1 MDHGPVRP
9 EPAGTLVVLEP
20 GERRKWE
27 PVEGRVLYFG
37 RNRPEVHICVGA
49 DDAGVS
55 RLHGTLEFTDG
66 QWQVRTL
73 GGRPVQ
79 VGTEV
84 LRRGDEPLPLAEGC
98 TALLVEGENPRDRH
112 LVRVRVLGT
121 VERPP
126 RRVASGTIPVHC
138 FRLYPTERL
147 VLTAI
152 AEAHLRRNQDPQP
165 LTARSAADRLA
176 VLQPE
181 AGWTHR
187 KVEHLVRHVRERLSG
202 QGVEG
207 LVPEPGCTGFDNAYR
222 RNLIDVLVGSGTL
235 GATDLDLLRPRARP
249 AAT

>member
-1 MDHGPVRP
+1 VDRRPVRSD
-9 EPAGTLVVLEP
+9 PAGTLVVLEP

-55 RLHGTLEFTDG
+55 RLHGTLEFVDG

-84 LRRGDEPLPLAEGC
+84 LRRGDEPVPLAEGC

-112 LVRVRVLGT
+112 LVRVRVLGA

-126 RRVASGTIPVHC
+126 RRVASGTIPVRC
-138 FRLYPTERL
+138 FRLDPTERL

-152 AEAHLRRNQDPQP
+152 AEGHLRRIQDPQP
-165 LTARSAADRLA
+165 LTARAAADRLA
-176 VLQPE
+176 TVQPE

-187 KVEHLVRHVRERLSG
+187 KVEHLVRHVRERLAG
-202 QGVEG
+202 QGIEG

-235 GATDLDLLRPRARP
+235 GAGDLHLLRPRP
-249 AAT
+249 GTT